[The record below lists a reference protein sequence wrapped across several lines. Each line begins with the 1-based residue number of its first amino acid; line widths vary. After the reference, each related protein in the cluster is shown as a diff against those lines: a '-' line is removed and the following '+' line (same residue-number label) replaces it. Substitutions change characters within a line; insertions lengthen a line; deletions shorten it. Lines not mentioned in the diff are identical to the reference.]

1 MDIRTNEEIAA
12 DRRDETWASNE
23 TMFPSGSG
31 WWHRDVLDHG
41 FVELIHWGPTQLDLA
56 FANAARV
63 SRLARKEEMDD
74 ASVGLVRRLMEDH
87 HGTPFE
93 HGLFTFRV
101 KLPIF
106 VEREWVRHRTAS
118 TSEWSARY
126 SQLKP
131 EFYVPAV
138 EDMRKQV
145 GKSMSYTYE
154 AMDPL
159 EADGFRARMKFSNQ
173 SAFDAYHEM
182 LDAGVAKEVART
194 VLPVSTYT
202 EKQWSVNP
210 RNLLG
215 FLTLRNA
222 PQAQL
227 EIRRYADAIESIVDH
242 CMPVTM
248 DAYRQFGRE
257 KP

>member
-1 MDIRTNEEIAA
+1 MSEPD
-12 DRRDETWASNE
+12 
-23 TMFPSGSG
+23 SGISG
-31 WWHRDVLDHG
+31 GGEWWHRDVLDHG
-41 FVELIHWGPTQLDLA
+41 FVELIHWGPTNLDLT

-74 ASVGLVRRLMEDH
+74 ASVGLVKRLMGDH

-131 EFYVPAV
+131 EFYVPAI
-138 EDMRKQV
+138 EDMRVQV
-145 GKSMSYTYE
+145 GKSMSYEYE
-154 AMDPL
+154 PMDPTIAA
-159 EADGFRARMKFSNQ
+159 EIANDMRIRSQG
-173 SAFDAYHEM
+173 AFDHYQHM
-182 LDAGVAKEVART
+182 LDLGLAREVART
-194 VLPVSTYT
+194 QLPVSTYT

-227 EIRRYADAIESIVDH
+227 EIRRYAEAIESIVDH